1 MTAASAMIMAVSLIG
16 CRAGG
21 KAATQAKKSGTA
33 DGMMIGLSMNTQT
46 NPFFVSVQQGVKDA
60 ASKYM
65 ALKLWQRMHRTIR
78 PFRQRT

>member
-1 MTAASAMIMAVSLIG
+1 MKKRLMTAALAMIMAVSLIG

-46 NPFFVSVQQGVKDA
+46 NPFFVSVQ
-60 ASKYM
+60 
-65 ALKLWQRMHRTIR
+65 MHRTIR
-78 PFRQRT
+78 PFRQRTSRT